1 MEESIQG
8 KNGISRETQVDVG
21 EVQKSV
27 KGILEQVKNVEER
40 LALIKKTICENE
52 EILSSV
58 ANDIK
63 QMSIKLIE
71 LQNSGVDISC
81 LGDKYTNWNAELIY
95 QKYKEKLES
104 TKKNSKSKIMDSI
117 TKKIKSIPYG
127 LKEIVSDFAL
137 LMLIVLLIYCVTM
150 IFIGREDN
158 LAVPV
163 FLILLIIWR
172 GMVNH
177 FKNFREEDKILAT
190 NALNSM
196 LTENNIH
203 RTENIIDEIY
213 QSSVALE
220 DKASSTI
227 KSTGKCIFAVAL
239 SVVLPFITGI
249 IINGIKLELI
259 EGKTVVQFMFTLND
273 IIPSGLWIADLLLIY
288 YLIFYYLSEAF
299 SHRLNLYKEIL
310 KEIKLTL
317 VLKNEGITQ
326 L

>member
-21 EVQKSV
+21 EVQKSL

-213 QSSVALE
+213 QSSLALE

>member
-1 MEESIQG
+1 MEKDTQKSEES
-8 KNGISRETQVDVG
+8 KSKPQVDIE
-21 EVQKSV
+21 EVQKSL
-27 KGILEQVKNVEER
+27 KSILGQVKNVEEN
-40 LALIKKTICENE
+40 LGIIKKSIGKNE
-52 EILSSV
+52 IILSSV
-58 ANDIK
+58 ANDIEK
-63 QMSIKLIE
+63 MSRKLIE
-71 LQNSGVDISC
+71 LQNSRENIFCSE
-81 LGDKYTNWNAELIY
+81 DKYTNWNAELIY

-196 LTENNIH
+196 LKENGIH
-203 RTENIIDEIY
+203 CTENIIDEIY

>member
-21 EVQKSV
+21 EVQKSL

-203 RTENIIDEIY
+203 CTENIIDEIY

>member
-21 EVQKSV
+21 EVQKSL

-273 IIPSGLWIADLLLIY
+273 IIPSGLWIADLLLILS
-288 YLIFYYLSEAF
+288 LI
-299 SHRLNLYKEIL
+299 HI
-310 KEIKLTL
+310 
-317 VLKNEGITQ
+317 
-326 L
+326 